1 MKILKKLSD
10 RLGARGRTLLLS
22 LAVAVLVWYGI
33 RVLTGFSTLVT
44 GVPVE
49 IQAPPGWIVLE
60 PGRAAVDIAFMGTR
74 EDQRLLNRDQV
85 KVSVDLRTHTDT
97 APCVHRFAAADI
109 NAPGSPFV
117 ERTSPEQI
125 VVRMD
130 RQASKQVPVRLY
142 TQNMLP
148 AGYEQQAP
156 VITPA
161 TIQLTGPESVLSR
174 IDSLSTQPVDLDG
187 RIRTFTRRGLRLEA
201 PSGDGAA
208 HVRMDPPTVT
218 IELPI
223 VERSS
228 TVSFDG
234 IPIALLCPPGQAL
247 QASVVPDTASVTLK
261 GPPELADALSPSD
274 VRLFVDATGA
284 DGTAPVLRPL
294 RADLPDRISL
304 VRTDPPQARVHLAFG
319 DLRSDP

>member
-60 PGRAAVDIAFMGTR
+60 PGRVAVDIAFMGTR

-109 NAPGSPFV
+109 NAPGSPV
-117 ERTSPEQI
+117 MERTSPEQI

-130 RQASKQVPVRLY
+130 RQATKQVPVHLY

-148 AGYEQQAP
+148 AGYEQKAP
-156 VITPA
+156 LITPA

-174 IDSLSTQPVDLDG
+174 IDSISTQPVDLDG

-208 HVRMDPPTVT
+208 YVRMDPPTVT

-228 TVSFDG
+228 TVAFNDV
-234 IPIALLCPPGQAL
+234 PIAMLCPPGQAL
-247 QASVVPDTASVTLK
+247 QATVVPDTASVTLK
-261 GPPELADALSPSD
+261 GPPELADALTASD

-284 DGTAPVLRPL
+284 DGTVPVLRPVH
-294 RADLPDRISL
+294 ADLPDRISL
-304 VRTDPPQARVHLAFG
+304 VHTDPPQARVHLSFG
-319 DLRSDP
+319 DLRAE